1 MLGAMTTRG
10 ILAAALAGDD
20 WQLGS
25 HEGDGSGSIHS
36 LMGNI
41 PKVELD
47 EGGLAEPIASF
58 HD

>member
-1 MLGAMTTRG
+1 MKTRG